1 MKRISY
7 ESKWISKGWIIL
19 KHALV
24 IEGTGMLAQA
34 SVWLSENGYHVSV
47 IGRNAEKMQVLLDE
61 NPTRMTPVL
70 VDYTNRVELMEQLH
84 RIQNENGPIQLVV
97 AWIHS
102 TGQHVIPCL
111 SASLSHSQPWKLF
124 HVSGSS
130 SNLQEIKD
138 KTAIPTHVSYHQ
150 IQLGFITESEI
161 SRWLTHA
168 EISNGVIKAILE
180 DEPVQ
185 IIGTIEPWE
194 NRP

>member
-1 MKRISY
+1 
-7 ESKWISKGWIIL
+7 
-19 KHALV
+19 
-24 IEGTGMLAQA
+24 MLAQA
-34 SVWLSENGYHVSV
+34 SVWLSKNGFHVSV

-61 NPTRMTPVL
+61 NPTRMTPIL
-70 VDYTNRVELMEQLH
+70 VDYTNRVALMEQLH
-84 RIQNENGPIQLVV
+84 RIQNENGQIQLVV

-102 TGQHVIPCL
+102 TGQQVIPCL
-111 SASLSHSQPWKLF
+111 TASLSQSQPWKLF
-124 HVSGSS
+124 HISGSS

-138 KTAIPTHVSYHQ
+138 KMAIPKHVSYHQ
-150 IQLGFITESEI
+150 IQLGFKTESGI

-180 DEPVQ
+180 EKPEQ

>member
-1 MKRISY
+1 M
-7 ESKWISKGWIIL
+7 SKGWVKL

-24 IEGTGMLAQA
+24 IGGTGMLARA

-61 NPTRMTPVL
+61 NPTRMTPVM
-70 VDYTNRVELMEQLH
+70 VDYTNLVELVDQLR
-84 RIQNENGPIQLVV
+84 RIQNEHGPIELVV

-102 TGQHVIPCL
+102 TGQHVLPCL
-111 SASLSHSQPWKLF
+111 IESFSHSQPWKLF
-124 HVSGSS
+124 QVSGSS

-138 KTAIPTHVSYHQ
+138 RLAIPTHVSYHQ
-150 IQLGFITESEI
+150 IQLGFKTESGI

-168 EISNGVIKAILE
+168 EISNGVIQSILE
-180 DEPVQ
+180 EKPEQV
-185 IIGTIEPWE
+185 IGIIEPRE

>member
-1 MKRISY
+1 M
-7 ESKWISKGWIIL
+7 SKGWGKL

-24 IEGTGMLAQA
+24 IGGTGMLTQA
-34 SVWLSENGYHVSV
+34 SLWLSKNGYHVSV
-47 IGRNAEKMQVLLDE
+47 IGRNAEKMQRLIDQ
-61 NPTRMTPVL
+61 NPTRITPVL
-70 VDYTNRVELMEQLH
+70 VDYTNRVELLEQLH

-111 SASLSHSQPWKLF
+111 TESFSHSQPWKLF

-130 SNLQEIKD
+130 SNLKEIKD
-138 KTAIPTHVSYHQ
+138 KLAIPTHASYHQ
-150 IQLGFITESEI
+150 IQLGFKIESGI

-168 EISNGVIKAILE
+168 EISNGVIQSILE
-180 DEPVQ
+180 EKSEQ